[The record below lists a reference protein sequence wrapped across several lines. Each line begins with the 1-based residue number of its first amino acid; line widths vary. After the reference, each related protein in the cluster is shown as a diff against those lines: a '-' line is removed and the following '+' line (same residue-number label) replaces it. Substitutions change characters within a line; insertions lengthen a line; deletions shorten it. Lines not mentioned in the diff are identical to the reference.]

1 MKAVGSRV
9 PRKEDAALV
18 QGHGRYLDDIPVPGV
33 LHAAFV
39 RSTHAHARLLSVSLE
54 RARNIPGVVA
64 CIAAEDLRAVLTGL
78 RLPIAFPAGQM
89 ADAAMPWVLAPHETC
104 HVGEALAIV
113 VAQSRA
119 LAEDG
124 AAAVEVV
131 YEPLPALVDCRHA
144 ASAGAPLACLADGIR
159 HFKQF
164 AVTYGDCGLA
174 FETAARVV
182 EIDLAQHRGVA
193 NPIEGRGILA
203 YPDLATGVLTVW
215 ASTQMSH
222 ELAHTLVRMLRI
234 PEHRLR
240 VIAPDVGGAFGAK
253 YLVYPEDVAVAAA
266 AHLLQRP
273 VKWVEDRREHFLSA
287 IQERDQYWHIA
298 AAVDA
303 AGRLLGVRGRIVH
316 DQGAFAPHSVNVPF
330 NAAVSVPGP
339 YVVPAFDMQ
348 VDVVRTN
355 KVPVIPI
362 RGAGY
367 PQGCFA
373 MERLMDALADATG
386 IDRGEIRLRNYI
398 APGQMPYA
406 TPMRTRAGAPIVYDS
421 GDYPASHAAAL
432 EAADLPGFRRRQ
444 AQALTQGR
452 HLGIGFAHA
461 VKGTGRGP
469 FESGTVRV
477 GVDGRVAVHTG
488 ALAMGQGLATALAQI
503 CADALGV
510 QVDHIDVTCGD
521 TQFVSLGLGGFASR
535 QTVTAGSSVHLAAVS
550 VREKA
555 LAVASPLL
563 GAPAGELDLVD
574 GEVVV
579 RGDPAR
585 RMALKDIAMRL
596 RGLPGYAFPEDV
608 EPGLEATFHFR
619 VDQLA
624 FCNAFHVC
632 EAEVD
637 VETGRVSL
645 LRYIALQDSGVLVNP
660 MMVEGQIHGSV
671 AHGIGNALFEEM
683 RYDAAGIPL
692 TTDLSDY
699 PMPTANEVP
708 PIEVILRETP
718 SPLNPLGVKGA
729 GEGSVIPVA
738 AAVAS
743 AIDDA
748 LRSFG
753 VRITQV
759 PLSPMH
765 LLQLILAAGQRRDDA
780 REAADPA

>member
-1 MKAVGSRV
+1 MKTVGARV
-9 PRKEDAALV
+9 QRKEDAALV
-18 QGHGRYLDDIPVPGV
+18 QGQGRYLDDIAVPGV

-39 RSTHAHARLLSVSLE
+39 RSTKAHARVLRIGLD
-54 RARNIPGVVA
+54 RARAIPGVVA
-64 CIAAEDLRAVLTGL
+64 CLAAQDLRDVLTSL

-89 ADAAMPWVLAPHETC
+89 APEAMPWVLAPDEVC

-119 LAEDG
+119 LAED
-124 AAAVEVV
+124 AVACAEVV
-131 YEPLPALVDCRHA
+131 YEPLAALVDCRDA
-144 ASAGAPLACLADGIR
+144 ASGSAPVPCLADGIR
-159 HFKQF
+159 YFKQF
-164 AVTYGDCGLA
+164 DVTYGDCEAA
-174 FETAARVV
+174 FAAAARVV
-182 EIDLAQHRGVA
+182 EMELSQHRGVA

-203 YPDLATGVLTVW
+203 CPDLATGVFTVW

-273 VKWVEDRREHFLSA
+273 VKWVEDRHEHFLSA
-287 IQERDQYWHIA
+287 IQERDQHWRIA

-303 AGRLLGVRGRIVH
+303 GGHLLGVRGKIVH

-339 YVVPAFDMQ
+339 YVLPAFAMQ

-373 MERLMDALADATG
+373 MERLMDGIADAMG

-398 APGQMPYA
+398 RPEQMPYV
-406 TPMRTRAGAPIVYDS
+406 TPMRTRAGAQVIYDS
-421 GDYPASHAAAL
+421 GDYPASHVAAL
-432 EAADLPGFRRRQ
+432 QAADLPGFRQRQ
-444 AQALTQGR
+444 AHALAQGR
-452 HLGIGFAHA
+452 HLGVGFAHA

-510 QVDHIDVTCGD
+510 QFDHIDVTCGD

-535 QTVTAGSSVHLAAVS
+535 QTVTAGSSVHLAAGS
-550 VREKA
+550 VRMKA
-555 LAVASPLL
+555 LTVAALLL
-563 GAPAGELDLVD
+563 GVSCGELEMVD
-574 GEVVV
+574 GEIFVLKE
-579 RGDPAR
+579 PAR
-585 RMALKDIAMRL
+585 RLPLKDIAMRL
-596 RGLPGYAFPEDV
+596 RGLPGYAFPEGV
-608 EPGLEATFHFR
+608 EPGLEFTFHFR
-619 VDQLA
+619 VDQMA

-632 EAEVD
+632 EVEVD
-637 VETGRVSL
+637 AQTGHVHV
-645 LRYIALQDSGVLVNP
+645 LRYLALQDSGTLVNP

-671 AHGIGNALFEEM
+671 VHGIGNALFEDM
-683 RYDAAGIPL
+683 RYDAAGVPL
-692 TTDLSDY
+692 TTDLSSY
-699 PMPTANEVP
+699 LMPTANEVP
-708 PIEVILRETP
+708 AIEVMLRQTP

-729 GEGSVIPVA
+729 GEGSVIPVTAAIA
-738 AAVAS
+738 AA
-743 AIDDA
+743 IEDA
-748 LRSFG
+748 LKPFG
-753 VRITQV
+753 VHIRQV
-759 PLSPMH
+759 PMSPM
-765 LLQLILAAGQRRDDA
+765 LLLELILSAPA
-780 REAADPA
+780 R

>member
-1 MKAVGSRV
+1 MKAVGARV
-9 PRKEDAALV
+9 PRKEDRALV
-18 QGHGRYLDDIPVPGV
+18 QGSGRYLDDIAVPGT

-39 RSTHAHARLLSVSLE
+39 RSTHAHARVLRVGLD
-54 RARNIPGVVA
+54 RARAIPGVVA
-64 CIAAEDLRAVLTGL
+64 CFAADDLRSVLTSL

-89 ADAAMPWVLAPHETC
+89 APEAMPWVLVPDETC

-113 VAQSRA
+113 VAHSRA

-124 AAAVEVV
+124 AAVVEID
-131 YEPLPALVDCRHA
+131 YGLLAALVDCRDAAA
-144 ASAGAPLACLADGIR
+144 ASAPLPCLADGIR

-164 AVTYGDCGLA
+164 EVAYGDCAPA
-174 FETAARVV
+174 FAAAAHVV
-182 EIDLAQHRGVA
+182 EIELSQQRGVA

-203 YPDLATGVLTVW
+203 YPDPATGVFTVW

-240 VIAPDVGGAFGAK
+240 VIAPDVGGAFGSK

-266 AHLLQRP
+266 AHMLQRP

-287 IQERDQYWHIA
+287 IQERDQHWRIA

-303 AGRLLGVRGRIVH
+303 GGRLLGVRGRIVH

-339 YVVPAFDMQ
+339 YVIPAFDMQ

-373 MERLMDALADATG
+373 MERLMDAVADTVG
-386 IDRGEIRLRNYI
+386 IDRAEIRMRNYI
-398 APGQMPYA
+398 RPGQMPYA

-421 GDYPASHAAAL
+421 GDYPASHSAAL
-432 EAADLPGFRRRQ
+432 EAADLPAFRVRQ
-444 AQALTQGR
+444 AQARAQGR

-510 QVDHIDVTCGD
+510 RVGQIDVTCGD
-521 TQFVSLGLGGFASR
+521 TQFASLGLGGFASR
-535 QTVTAGSSVHLAAVS
+535 QTVTAGSSVHLAAGS

-555 LAVASPLL
+555 LAVAAQLL
-563 GAPAGELDLVD
+563 MAPAQELDLQD
-574 GEVVV
+574 GEIFV
-579 RGDPAR
+579 RADPAR
-585 RMALKDIAMRL
+585 RLPLQDIAMRL
-596 RGLPGYAFPEDV
+596 RGLPGYAFPDGV
-608 EPGLEATFHFR
+608 EPGLEATFNFR

-632 EAEVD
+632 EVEVD
-637 VETGRVSL
+637 AETGRVSV
-645 LRYIALQDSGVLVNP
+645 LRYLALQDSGVLVNP

-683 RYDAAGIPL
+683 RYDAAGVPL

-708 PIEVILRETP
+708 PIEVILRQTP

-729 GEGSVIPVA
+729 GEGSIVPVA
-738 AAVAS
+738 PAIAA
-743 AIDDA
+743 AIEDA
-748 LRSFG
+748 LQPFG
-753 VRITQV
+753 VRVRQV
-759 PLSPMH
+759 PLSPME
-765 LLQLILAAGQRRDDA
+765 LLRLIMQA
-780 REAADPA
+780 R

>member
-18 QGHGRYLDDIPVPGV
+18 QGRGRYLDDIAVPGL

-39 RSTHAHARLLSVSLE
+39 RSTHAHAHVSRISLE
-54 RARNIPGVVA
+54 RARAVPGVVA
-64 CIAAEDLRAVLTGL
+64 CFAAQDLSTVLTSL

-89 ADAAMPWVLAPHETC
+89 APEAMPWVLAQDEAC

-113 VAQSRA
+113 VAHSRA

-131 YEPLPALVDCRHA
+131 YEPLPALVDCRDA
-144 ASAGAPLACLADGIR
+144 AADSAPVACLADGIR

-164 AVTYGDCGLA
+164 DVAYGEVGQA
-174 FETAARVV
+174 FATAARVV
-182 EIDLAQHRGVA
+182 EIQLSQHRGVA

-203 YPDLATGVLTVW
+203 YPDPATGVFTVW

-234 PEHRLR
+234 AEHRLR
-240 VIAPDVGGAFGAK
+240 VIAPDVGGAFGSK

-287 IQERDQYWHIA
+287 IQERDQHWRIA
-298 AAVDA
+298 AALDA
-303 AGRLLGVRGRIVH
+303 GGRLLGVRGRMVH

-339 YVVPAFDMQ
+339 YVVPAFELH

-373 MERLMDALADATG
+373 MERLMDVAADAMG
-386 IDRGEIRLRNYI
+386 MDRGEIRMRNYI
-398 APGQMPYA
+398 LPGQMPYA
-406 TPMRTRAGAPIVYDS
+406 TPMRTRAGARIVYDS
-421 GDYPASHAAAL
+421 GDYPASHMAAL
-432 EAADLPGFRRRQ
+432 AAADLPGFRRRQ
-444 AQALTQGR
+444 AQALAQGR

-488 ALAMGQGLATALAQI
+488 ALAMGQGLVTALAQI

-510 QVDHIDVTCGD
+510 RVEQIDVTCGD

-535 QTVTAGSSVHLAAVS
+535 QTVTAGSSVHLAAGS

-555 LAVASPLL
+555 LKVAAVLL
-563 GAPAGELDLVD
+563 KAPVEALDLTD
-574 GEVVV
+574 GEIVV
-579 RGDPAR
+579 RDNPAL
-585 RMALKDIAMRL
+585 RMPLQDIAMRL
-596 RGLPGYAFPEDV
+596 RGLPGYAFPDGV
-608 EPGLEATFHFR
+608 EPGLEATVNFR
-619 VDQLA
+619 VDELA

-632 EAEVD
+632 EVEVD
-637 VETGRVSL
+637 VETGHVAL
-645 LRYIALQDSGVLVNP
+645 VRYLALQDSGVLVNP

-671 AHGIGNALFEEM
+671 AHGIGNALFEDM
-683 RYDAAGIPL
+683 RYDAAGLPL
-692 TTDLSDY
+692 TLDLSDY

-708 PIEVILRETP
+708 PIEVILRQTP

-729 GEGSVIPVA
+729 GEASIVPVA
-738 AAVAS
+738 PAIAA
-743 AIDDA
+743 AIEDA
-748 LRSFG
+748 LQPWG

-759 PLSPMH
+759 PLSPVQ
-765 LLQLILAAGQRRDDA
+765 LLRLIMDA
-780 REAADPA
+780 EPGRAVF